1 MNTPID
7 LIKIITLPKQEK
19 AIQVNLP
26 EFMQDN
32 SNEESFVRFLNEL
45 IPTIQEIDTLIQDIR
60 KNPLKMLDSPP
71 SSDPSSS
78 SSESNNESL
87 SSNLE
92 NEQML
97 NNEEDEQIM
106 TEEET
111 KICNQVVKNYIKY

>member
-1 MNTPID
+1 
-7 LIKIITLPKQEK
+7 
-19 AIQVNLP
+19 
-26 EFMQDN
+26 
-32 SNEESFVRFLNEL
+32 
-45 IPTIQEIDTLIQDIR
+45 
-60 KNPLKMLDSPP
+60 MLDSPP
-71 SSDPSSS
+71 SSDPISSS
-78 SSESNNESL
+78 SKLNNESL